1 MAISDRLGHGPC
13 VKTRLLVLT
22 IAFSLLSGCVTTPP
36 TASQTTARLEPESAA
51 VTVGKMIEDSYSDT
65 QAVDVLYVTN
75 RELKGEAACSDN
87 AFGVTPANNLAFGL
101 CRINVPKTHK
111 IGSIETGPTRG
122 DPEPHKYFRI
132 LDHKALTD
140 RALLSYLQ
148 DRKTSRV
155 MVFVHGFNVK
165 FEEALRRS
173 AQIAYDL
180 KYRGPVV
187 AFSWPAGPGNGLLER
202 ANLLKTYDVNRL
214 NAAASIEPAARVF
227 RMLSTLDRPIV
238 VVVHSMGHQV
248 VIPALANLASELP
261 VPFVDELVLNAPDI
275 DVKTFQQLAPSVRRL
290 SRRTTVY
297 CSFNDLAMGPSELIS
312 KMPRMGA
319 CERIEGVDV
328 INAGEID
335 ARLFGLGHGYYYS
348 RPILTD
354 VAQILMGLPPE
365 KRLFIRRSEPNSVE
379 KYHLRP

>member
-1 MAISDRLGHGPC
+1 
-13 VKTRLLVLT
+13 V
-22 IAFSLLSGCVTTPP
+22 
-36 TASQTTARLEPESAA
+36 EPESAA
-51 VTVGKMIEDSYSDT
+51 ATVGKMIEDSYSDT
-65 QAVDVLYVTN
+65 QAVDVLYATN

-87 AFGVTPANNLAFGL
+87 AFGVTQAQNLAFGL

-111 IGSIETGPTRG
+111 IGSIETGATRG

-132 LDHKALTD
+132 LDHRPLTD
-140 RALLSYLQ
+140 SALLLYLQ
-148 DRKTSRV
+148 NSKTSRAL
-155 MVFVHGFNVK
+155 VFVHGFNVK
-165 FEEALRRS
+165 FEEALLRS

-180 KYRGPVV
+180 KHKGPIIVL
-187 AFSWPAGPGNGLLER
+187 SWPAGSGNGYLER
-202 ANLLKTYDVNRL
+202 ANLLKTYDNNRM
-214 NAAASIEPAARVF
+214 NAASSVAPAARFF

-238 VVVHSMGHQV
+238 LVVHSMGHQV
-248 VIPALANLASELP
+248 VIPALANLASELS

-275 DVKTFQQLAPSVRRL
+275 DVKTFQALAPSMRKL

-297 CSFNDLAMGPSELIS
+297 CSFNDRAMLPSEFIS

-319 CERIEGVDV
+319 CESIEGVDV
-328 INAGEID
+328 INAKEID
-335 ARLFGLGHGYYYS
+335 APLIGLGHGYYYS